1 MAATHQ
7 SIVIRLVIAQ
17 ICVRTMSGLRMAAP
31 LLALR
36 VGYDAMSVGLLLAL
50 FGVAQ
55 LFLALPIGRYA
66 DRHGSR
72 KPIVMAASVSAI
84 SLLVLGIW
92 PVLRSPALRP

>member
-1 MAATHQ
+1 M
-7 SIVIRLVIAQ
+7 
-17 ICVRTMSGLRMAAP
+17 RTRHHVGLAHGAP

-92 PVLRSPALRP
+92 PVFEVACFAARDERAPQEPR